1 MIGNTGD
8 DSITGIVDA
17 TNATNNTFGPG
28 DNLNGGNGTDR
39 LQVSY
44 TGGAAAT
51 SGVTLTDIETIRVIN
66 ANNGAAGAG
75 TSQSLDLSLSSG
87 YKNLALTG
95 TSGFQFTNV
104 NTLVNAEMNSTNPT
118 NFGAGAQPNAHFE
131 IVYDAG
137 VVSGT
142 SDSQTLTLSGA
153 STTASQTFFVNGIE
167 NLTVNLTTTRSGS
180 AGDSAV
186 QAQVSVQSG
195 NGSRAAGTPTMKNLA
210 ITGNKDGALAF
221 LDTSITKIDA
231 SSASGTL
238 RISAGNPAG
247 SQSISILGGSGNDLV
262 VADDVAALDTLDTV
276 DGGAGNDTI
285 VLVNPASLGAQNQ
298 IKNFEQALLYSN
310 NSFDLSNLANA
321 NKISDVAVALD
332 PGFAAGTITVANA
345 PVGAKLNVL
354 SDVSSVDF
362 GVKDATNAG
371 TNNALTVSLDHV
383 FADLDVDLVTLTAA
397 GIEALTIDSSGVTA
411 VNNPGQVIT
420 ANAADNNF
428 ITTLTAAQATS
439 IGITGRSDLVLG
451 AITANA
457 VLTSIDASKFT
468 GRLLLTNTST
478 ASAATTITGGSGADN
493 ITGRATADNISG
505 GAGNDS
511 LVGSGGN
518 DTIAGGAGADTLTG
532 GAGNDVLSG
541 GDGNDSITAGAGSDN
556 LDGGAGDD
564 SFVITYANLTLDDTI
579 SGGAGSDA
587 IRFAD
592 AADTA
597 IDLVTDSSKMTNVIG
612 VERIDLAAAAAQT
625 VTLNDIAVTNAG
637 GALTIRIANAGA
649 GADAVNAAGVLS
661 SSNKVTVDVSPTI
674 TRTAALT
681 YTVGNGTDV
690 VSLGNEAVVDAFT
703 VSNLIFLSSA
713 DTIAA
718 GGGAD
723 TMTITDTVNAFSVN
737 TSSAT
742 GRLKN
747 VSGVETVNLT
757 TGAIAASLTLDDTF
771 VANNADTNGRFNFL
785 VTGAADSGSN
795 KTTLVVDASAL
806 TGSFGVLSTYTAN
819 AGGTGGAT
827 LTGGAGNDSLT
838 GGGTDDSLAGGA
850 GNDTLSGAAG
860 SDTISGSAG
869 VDSITGG
876 AGLDLITGG
885 AGNDIVVVTASSGLD
900 VLTDYASGDRIQL
913 QGTATSAVGLAAGS
927 APTNGTYTIGTDF
940 TFRLQASGNDLLTSV
955 VADKVQLGVQ
965 GGTGFTVA
973 TGTTNSG
980 GDFADYII
988 VADTT
993 NGTRSSVSGGAGND
1007 SIDGSASTDTTAQ
1020 HLLGEAGDDTIT
1032 GGTVADSLNGGAGN
1046 DSITAGAGVDTVVGG
1061 AGDDAIILTD
1071 AGATIDLIV
1080 HDATAAT
1087 GTAGS
1092 VSRVNAA
1099 YGSDTLTG
1107 FVGGSDLLQFSE
1119 TNYGALGTAAGA
1131 GDLGATF
1138 IGVLAS
1144 TNIAFNA
1151 SATDDLAGTGNFQ
1164 NTTKGFIIVGTN
1176 GAGQTVD
1183 LYYYNGAG
1191 TSAATTVAAE
1201 VASGNAV
1208 KVYTIGVITAA
1219 LAAANFAD
1227 IV

>member
-1 MIGNTGD
+1 
-8 DSITGIVDA
+8 
-17 TNATNNTFGPG
+17 
-28 DNLNGGNGTDR
+28 
-39 LQVSY
+39 VS
-44 TGGAAAT
+44 
-51 SGVTLTDIETIRVIN
+51 LTDIETIRVIN
-66 ANNGAAGAG
+66 ANTGNFA
-75 TSQSLDLSLSSG
+75 QSLDMSLTSG
-87 YKNLALTG
+87 YKNLVLTG
-95 TSGFQFTNV
+95 TSGFQFANV
-104 NTLVNAEMNSTNPT
+104 GSLVTAEMNATNPAAAVVGT
-118 NFGAGAQPNAHFE
+118 NRAFE
-131 IVYDAG
+131 IAYDAS

-153 STTASQTFFVNGIE
+153 STTANQTFFVNGIE
-167 NLTVNLTTTRSGS
+167 NLAVNFTTTRSGS
-180 AGDSAV
+180 AIDA
-186 QAQVSVQSG
+186 ANETQVTVQSG
-195 NGSRAAGTPTMKNLA
+195 NGSRAAGTATMKNVTIA
-210 ITGNKDGALAF
+210 GNKEGVITFA
-221 LDTSITKIDA
+221 DTTITKIDA
-231 SSASGTL
+231 SAMTATL
-238 RISAGNPAG
+238 RLTASAPANAG
-247 SQSISILGGSGNDLV
+247 AISILGGSGNDIV
-262 VADDVAALDTLDTV
+262 VADTAGALDTADTV
-276 DGGAGNDTI
+276 DGGAGSDTI
-285 VLVNPASLGAQNQ
+285 LLVNTGSIGAQNG
-298 IKNFEQALLYSN
+298 IKNFEGVFLYSE
-310 NSFDLSNLANA
+310 NSFDVTNLVAN
-321 NKISDVAVALD
+321 NKIGSVYYGLNAA
-332 PGFAAGTITVANA
+332 GAGTIASTNIPEGTKAFVLTDVVA
-345 PVGAKLNVL
+345 
-354 SDVSSVDF
+354 VDH

-371 TNNALTVSLDHV
+371 TTNALTVTLDHV
-383 FADLDVDLVTLTAA
+383 VADTDVDMTGTLTAA
-397 GIEALTIDSSGVTA
+397 GIETLTIHSSGVSATTT
-411 VNNPGQVIT
+411 PGSVIT
-420 ANAADNNF
+420 ANNADTNS
-428 ITTLTAAQATS
+428 IATLTAAQASS
-439 IGITGRSDLVLG
+439 ISITGDADLVLT
-451 AITANA
+451 AISANA
-457 VLTSIDASKFT
+457 VLTSIDASKYT
-468 GRLLLTNTST
+468 GRLLMTNTATSST
-478 ASAATTITGGSGADN
+478 ATSITGGSGADN

-518 DTIAGGAGADTLTG
+518 DTISGGAGADTLTG
-532 GAGNDVLSG
+532 GAGNDVITG
-541 GDGNDSITAGAGSDN
+541 GDGNDSITAAAGSDN

-637 GALTIRIANAGA
+637 GALTIRLANAGA
-649 GADAVNAAGVLS
+649 DADAVNAAGVLS
-661 SSNKVTVDVSPTI
+661 SSNKVTVDVNPTI
-674 TRTAALT
+674 TRTGPLT
-681 YTVGNGTDV
+681 YTVGNGADV
-690 VSLGNEAVVDAFT
+690 VSLGTEAVVDTFT

-723 TMTITDTVNAFSVN
+723 VMNINDTVNAFSVN
-737 TSSAT
+737 TSATT

-785 VTGAADSGSN
+785 VTGAADSGSA

-806 TGSFGVLSTYTAN
+806 TGSFGILSTYTAN

-838 GGGTDDSLAGGA
+838 GGTTDDSIVGGA

-860 SDTISGSAG
+860 SDTISGGAG

-876 AGLDLITGG
+876 GGLDLITGG
-885 AGNDIVVVTASSGLD
+885 AGNDIVVVTANSGLD

-913 QGTATSAVGLAAGS
+913 QGTAASAVGLAAGS

-1032 GGTVADSLNGGAGN
+1032 GGAVADSLNGGAGN
-1046 DSITAGAGVDTVVGG
+1046 DSITAGAEVDTVVGG

-1071 AGATIDLIV
+1071 AGATADLIV

-1107 FVGGSDLLQFSE
+1107 FVGGSDILQFSE

-1138 IGVLAS
+1138 IGVLA
-1144 TNIAFNA
+1144 TTAIAFNA

-1176 GAGQTVD
+1176 AAGQTVD